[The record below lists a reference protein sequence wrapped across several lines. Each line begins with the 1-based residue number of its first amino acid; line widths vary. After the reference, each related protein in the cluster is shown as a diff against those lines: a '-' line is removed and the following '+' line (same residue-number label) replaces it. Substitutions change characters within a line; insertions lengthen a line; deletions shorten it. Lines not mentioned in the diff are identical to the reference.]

1 MILVIVAGAT
11 VFGHFLAVTR
21 IPFDIA
27 NWVAGFNW
35 PPPAIMALIILVY
48 LVGGCFIDALALIML
63 TVPIFYPV
71 VIDLGFNPV
80 WFGVVVVM
88 VTQIGVITPP
98 VGVNVYVVSGV
109 SSEIALEDIFRGVV
123 PLLTALILCTL
134 LMIPFPQLALFLPDL
149 MR

>member
-1 MILVIVAGAT
+1 
-11 VFGHFLAVTR
+11 
-21 IPFDIA
+21 
-27 NWVAGFNW
+27 
-35 PPPAIMALIILVY
+35 
-48 LVGGCFIDALALIML
+48 
-63 TVPIFYPV
+63 
-71 VIDLGFNPV
+71 
-80 WFGVVVVM
+80 
-88 VTQIGVITPP
+88 GVITPP